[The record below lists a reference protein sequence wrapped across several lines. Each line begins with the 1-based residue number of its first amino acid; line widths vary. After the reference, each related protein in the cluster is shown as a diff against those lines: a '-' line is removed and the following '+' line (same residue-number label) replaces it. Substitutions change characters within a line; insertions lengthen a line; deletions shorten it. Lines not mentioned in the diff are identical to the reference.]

1 MGPMT
6 ATYCPKLLTGRDLR
20 YAVTWLMVEHGPLT
34 VRRMNELLATDGFDL
49 GGREAKIVSDALRW
63 EIARG
68 RVVRTGWGRYSLGVI
83 PPTTRRRIR
92 LRVEFLRGCNSPN
105 P

>member
-1 MGPMT
+1 
-6 ATYCPKLLTGRDLR
+6 
-20 YAVTWLMVEHGPLT
+20 MVEHGPLT
-34 VRRMNELLATDGFDL
+34 VRRMTELLDADGFDL

-68 RVVRTGWGRYSLGVI
+68 RVARTGWGRHALGKI

-92 LRVEFLRGCNSPN
+92 LRVEFLRTCAATYP
-105 P
+105 